1 MGRHTYLL
9 LFAIICCF
17 SKVAYA
23 LETVR
28 VIVLP
33 FEIHAQ
39 EELSYL
45 QSEISEAI
53 KKHLKQEDAI
63 ILEPEIAKDSQW
75 NKRVKTREEIR
86 NLGIQ
91 AGADYVVWGSMTW
104 IGQKFSLDAKL
115 IESLGAR
122 PPHTMFIHG
131 EGIESLPGTVKELAR
146 DLGMKLFKREKV
158 AEVIV
163 TGNVRIESDAIK
175 RKIKTEPGDIFLT
188 KNISEDLKAVY
199 AMGYFEDIRIEAE
212 DGPEGKKI
220 IFRVVEK
227 PTIRV
232 IHIRGNKVY
241 KDDEILSDLDIS
253 TGSILNIFKVQRNIR
268 RIEALYK
275 DKNYHN
281 AKVTYNINQLKNNQ
295 ADLDFLIEEGEK
307 VRIKKITFEGNR
319 TYTSKQLKK
328 IMETSEK
335 GFFSWLTSTGELDRE
350 NLKQDAVKLAAFYQN
365 NGYVQAKV
373 GEPQIEFKGKWIYIT
388 IKIDEGDRFKVGKV
402 DIEGDLVLFKTEM
415 IKNLKITD
423 EEFYNR
429 MVVQN
434 DILALTDLYSDE
446 GYAYAEILPRINQN
460 IEKLLV
466 DITYVISKGK
476 QVYFE
481 KIIIGGNSKTRD
493 KVIRRE
499 LRVYEQE
506 LFSGR
511 RLKQGV
517 QNLQRL
523 DFFEDVR
530 INTVK
535 GSTDDQMILNIDV
548 VEKPTGTLSFGG
560 GYSSVENLFVSG
572 TIAQRNLF
580 GRGQALSLKAE
591 LGGRTQALSLSFTE
605 PWLFDIPLSAGFDF
619 YNWGYEYDT
628 YTKQSLGGNL
638 RGSYPVFDFTRLYVM
653 YGYDNA
659 DIRDI
664 AWYAAESIK
673 ELEGT
678 NITSS
683 ITTSLR
689 YDSRDK
695 NFNATR
701 GLNTSAAVEYA
712 GGFLG
717 GDIAFTKLTAEAAYY
732 IPLFW
737 GTVGLLHGKGGYAQE
752 NPGGILPDYERFYLG
767 GIRSIRGYEYQDIS
781 ARDEK
786 GFKIGGDKFIQF
798 NIEFQFPLM
807 KNLGVVGAL
816 FYDAGD
822 VYGTDEDIDLSSL
835 YRSVGFGIRW
845 YSPMGPLRVEYGYR
859 LDPVLGEEPGGRW
872 EFTMGTVF

>member
-1 MGRHTYLL
+1 M
-9 LFAIICCF
+9 
-17 SKVAYA
+17 AYA

-39 EELSYL
+39 EELTYL

-63 ILEPEIAKDSQW
+63 ILEPEITEDSQW
-75 NKRVKTREEIR
+75 NKRVLTEEEIR

-91 AGADYVVWGSMTW
+91 VGADFVVWGSLTW
-104 IGQKFSLDAKL
+104 IDQKFSLDAKL
-115 IESLGAR
+115 IESLGAK
-122 PPHTMFIHG
+122 PSHTMFIQG
-131 EGIESLPGTVKELAR
+131 EGIESLPGTVKELSQ

-212 DGPEGKKI
+212 EVAKGKRI

-232 IHIRGNKVY
+232 IHIKGNKVY
-241 KDDEILSDLDIS
+241 KDKEIISDLDIS

-275 DKNYHN
+275 DKNHHN
-281 AKVTYNINQLKNNQ
+281 AKVTYDIHPLKNNQ
-295 ADLDFLIEEGEK
+295 ADLDFIIEEGAK
-307 VRIKKITFEGNR
+307 VRIKKITFEGNHA
-319 TYTSKQLKK
+319 YTSKQLKK
-328 IMETSEK
+328 LMENSEK
-335 GFFSWLTSTGELDRE
+335 GFFSWLTSSGELDRE
-350 NLKQDAVKLAAFYQN
+350 NLKQDAIKLAAFYQN

-373 GEPQIEFKGKWIYIT
+373 GDPQIEFKGKWIYIN
-388 IKIDEGDRFKVGKV
+388 IKIDEGDRFRVGKV
-402 DIEGDLVLFKTEM
+402 DIVGDLVLPKVEL
-415 IKNLKITD
+415 IKKLKITQ

-429 MVVQN
+429 RVVQN
-434 DILALTDLYSDE
+434 DVLALTDLYSDE
-446 GYAYAEILPRINQN
+446 GYAYAEILPRMEQN

-466 DITYVISKGK
+466 DITYAISKGK

-499 LRVYEQE
+499 LKVYEQE

-511 RLKQGV
+511 RLKRSA
-517 QNLQRL
+517 QNLHRL
-523 DFFEDVR
+523 DFFEDIK
-530 INTVK
+530 INTMK
-535 GSTDDQMILNIDV
+535 GSADDKMILNIDV
-548 VEKPTGTLSFGG
+548 TEKPTGTLSFGG
-560 GYSSVENLFVSG
+560 GYSSVENLFVQG

-591 LGGRTQALSLSFTE
+591 LGGRTNQISLSFTE

-619 YNWGYEYDT
+619 YNWGYKYDT

-638 RGSYPVFDFTRLYVM
+638 RSSYPVFDYTRVYFLYT
-653 YGYDNA
+653 YDVA
-659 DIRDI
+659 DIKDI
-664 AWYAAESIK
+664 APFAAESIK

-678 NITSS
+678 NVTSS
-683 ITTSLR
+683 ITTYLR

-695 NFNATR
+695 AFNPTK
-701 GLNTSAAVEYA
+701 GLNTSGGVEYA

-717 GDIAFTKLTAEAAYY
+717 GDIAFTKYTAEAAYY

-737 GTVGLLHGKGGYAQE
+737 STVGLLHGKGGYVHE
-752 NPGGILPDYERFYLG
+752 NTGGILPDYERFYLG
-767 GIRSIRGYEYQDIS
+767 GIRSIRGYEYQDI
-781 ARDEK
+781 AATDEN
-786 GFKIGGDKFIQF
+786 GDKIGGDKFIQF
-798 NIEFQFPLM
+798 NIEFQFPLA
-807 KNLGVVGAL
+807 KEVGVVGAF

-822 VYGTDEDIDLSSL
+822 VYGTDEDIDLGNL

-845 YSPMGPLRVEYGYR
+845 YSPMGPIRVEYGYR
-859 LDPVLGEEPGGRW
+859 LDSVSGEELGGRW